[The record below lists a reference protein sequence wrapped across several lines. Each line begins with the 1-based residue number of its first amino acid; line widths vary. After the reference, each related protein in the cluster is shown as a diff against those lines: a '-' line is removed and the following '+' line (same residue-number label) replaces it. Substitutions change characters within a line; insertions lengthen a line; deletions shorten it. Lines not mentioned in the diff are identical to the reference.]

1 MATRKEKEVYMTSG
15 NDVER
20 HSDEKVNHH
29 RKSSLGGV
37 VSGDTNAIEGQLFS
51 MNDIDPALDAKMRL
65 VNNVSNGIL
74 VSSAPADHQQ
84 AINQIGW
91 TNFHLKLFCL
101 TGFGYM
107 ADSLILV
114 TQSVIAG
121 QAAAEFQPHLKNGL
135 TFAAYTGML
144 IGALF
149 WVRKAHPSLLCN

>member
-1 MATRKEKEVYMTSG
+1 MAKLNEKQLYETRSG
-15 NDVER
+15 DVER
-20 HSDEKVNHH
+20 NSDEKVHTA
-29 RKSSLGGV
+29 RRSSLGGV
-37 VSGDTNAIEGQLFS
+37 ISGDDKAIEGQLFS

-65 VNNVSNGIL
+65 VNNVSMIFSL
-74 VSSAPADHQQ
+74 SITTDQAQ

-121 QAAAEFQPHLKNGL
+121 QAAAEFKPSFHNGL
-135 TFAAYTGML
+135 TFAAYAGML
-144 IGALF
+144 VGALF
-149 WVRKAHPSLLCN
+149 WVMSSNACQSVH